1 VEIIDWE
8 GFRSNLE
15 DILGYVTRDDSKS
28 GRPPFDPLLMFNVLM
43 LQKFDGHSDASV
55 EEQIADRFSFM
66 HFLGLRRGDAIPDAN
81 TL

>member
-1 VEIIDWE
+1 MDIIDWE

-15 DILGYVTRDDSKS
+15 DILGSVPRDDSKS
-28 GRPPFDPLLMFNVLM
+28 GRIPFDPLLMFNILM

-55 EEQIADRFSFM
+55 EEPIMNRFSFI
-66 HFLGLRRGDAIPDAN
+66 HFLGPRRGDAIPDAN